1 MKLQQTLTITNKRD
15 LVERLYLDWF
25 NNFLTIERFA
35 EYYNMTVEQAKKVI
49 EVGRKMFE

>member
-35 EYYNMTVEQAKKVI
+35 EYYNMTVEHAEKVI
-49 EVGRKMFE
+49 EIGRKMFE

>member
-35 EYYNMTVEQAKKVI
+35 EYYNMTVEQAEKVI